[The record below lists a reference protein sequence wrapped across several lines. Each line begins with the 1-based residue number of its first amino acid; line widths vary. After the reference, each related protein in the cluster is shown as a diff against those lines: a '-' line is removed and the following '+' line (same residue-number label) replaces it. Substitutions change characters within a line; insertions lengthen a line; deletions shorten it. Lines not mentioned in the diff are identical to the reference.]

1 MQLKRLVDE
10 ILKIGGV
17 AVIIADHGN
26 AECMLDKNGRV
37 LTEHTTNKVPFV
49 LVSNSNEKLELLKN
63 GKLGN
68 VAPTILELLGLQKPA
83 EFTEPSMI
91 VK

>member
-83 EFTEPSMI
+83 EFTEPSLI